1 MNAELIKSNV
11 LPVEEINLLREKFI
25 VDYARKN
32 GWNKDN
38 LTPNQMLE
46 IISHKNYK
54 NPGMIFS

>member
-1 MNAELIKSNV
+1 MNDNLMKSNV
-11 LPVEEINLLREKFI
+11 LPIEEINMLREKFI
-25 VDYARKN
+25 SDYARKN

-54 NPGMIFS
+54 TPGLIYS